1 MLSIFRILIGLL
13 PLISMA
19 EEVTQ
24 QVQVTA
30 PYIELH
36 TGPGSGYPVDYVVE
50 RDEWVSILKRRTD
63 WFKISTR
70 KGKEGW
76 VILNQI
82 RESRLADGSTLFIE
96 SLSAESFRE
105 RDWEMGFHGGQM
117 DGAALLNLYTGY
129 AFTHNL
135 SAEIG
140 FSQALGNFS
149 SEYLVD
155 LNLLSQPFPEWRYS
169 PFFTL
174 GTGLIHTSPNATL
187 VQTEDRTDTTA
198 HAGLGLRFYLT
209 RRFFLRG
216 ELRRYTVFTS
226 RNENEE
232 FNQWKLG
239 IGTFF

>member
-1 MLSIFRILIGLL
+1 MRLFLILIGLL
-13 PLISMA
+13 PFISLA
-19 EEVTQ
+19 EESYQ
-24 QVQVTA
+24 RVQVAA
-30 PYIELH
+30 PYIEMH

-50 RDEWVSILKRRTD
+50 RGEWISIIKRRTD
-63 WFKISTR
+63 WFKIKTR
-70 KGKEGW
+70 KGIEGW
-76 VILNQI
+76 AILDQM
-82 RESRLADGSTLFIE
+82 RQTRLADGSALFID
-96 SLSAESFRE
+96 SLSAESFSE

-117 DGAALLNLYTGY
+117 DGAELLNLYAGY
-129 AFTHNL
+129 AFSPNL

-140 FSQALGNFS
+140 FTQALGNFS

-174 GTGLIHTSPNATL
+174 GGGMIYTSPNATL

-198 HAGLGLRFYLT
+198 HAGLGLRVYLT

-216 ELRRYTVFTS
+216 EFRHYTVFTS

>member
-1 MLSIFRILIGLL
+1 MLRIFLFLIGLL
-13 PLISMA
+13 PLIVLA
-19 EEVTQ
+19 EEDIQ
-24 QVQVTA
+24 QVQVSA

-50 RDEWVSILKRRTD
+50 RGEWVSILKRRTD
-63 WFKISTR
+63 WFKTR
-70 KGKEGW
+70 TRSGKEGW
-76 VILNQI
+76 VSLLQMKQT
-82 RESRLADGSTLFIE
+82 RLADGSALFIE
-96 SLSAESFRE
+96 DLSAERFRE

-117 DGAALLNLYTGY
+117 DGAALLNLYAGY
-129 AFTHNL
+129 AFMPNL

-155 LNLLSQPFPEWRYS
+155 LNLLSKPFPEWRYS

-174 GTGLIHTSPNATL
+174 GGGMIHTSPNATL
-187 VQTEDRTDTTA
+187 VQTEDRTDITA
-198 HAGLGLRFYLT
+198 HAGLGLHIYLT

-216 ELRRYTVFTS
+216 EFRYYTVFTS